1 MPRYKMSKDHR
12 RLVGLQ
18 AVSLQRAVDLN
29 NQIADRAA
37 QLEKDLMRDAEGLR
51 KAMAGEESQYRL
63 RRLEAAY
70 LKVMHRLA
78 MVRRAH
84 ALARE
89 HGPVDAPQGAG
100 GKVSGQAVADA
111 IRKAASAVLGIPAS
125 LLKGRVKGHW
135 RTTESGKI
143 VWVQDYQDKRTR
155 KAPKPTTGRQLSLF
169 DEPEPASAG
178 KPGQASLF
186 GDDEA
191 PARAQEQQPKQDE
204 NPAKAAAES
213 VRQRAEGIANA
224 QGFLK
229 ERSRNVYQASAKEYA
244 AERDGKPYNAYDNV
258 SMEELRQIQARQ
270 RASSQQDPS
279 PAPQNA
285 DTFQRQRQAYNDLA
299 NETLRLQK
307 LGEQQ
312 IPGIRIADAETAGLL
327 YEMLQAGEIKQQEWD
342 KYVRSV
348 SEQGKVTPAKEREA
362 KAFKAKAL
370 SSLPPLKA
378 REKHPER
385 ETALESANKPED
397 LESMTDEALRAKR
410 QEYDDA
416 LKAHEEQKPDRDA
429 PDEQWAEYT
438 RQWNALHEDRHRV
451 QGVLTDRSHAAFLA
465 SKQARTQP
473 SAPTPGQKLTG
484 SDAPPPVPGGPIYEV
499 SLKGMRMHYYV
510 GRHGDGYGIY
520 RRRTLKGNVD
530 GGAEVIETGFDTPP
544 HDILAKL
551 AGNTRRAMREVSKL
565 PKVRPMQEIGED
577 GLPVRKGLG
586 GFIDRLLQK
595 ARVRGHWR
603 TTDSG
608 KMVWVAE
615 YTNRRT
621 KKQTP
626 QAAGQLSMFDD
637 EPDLQ
642 GHVTAHMDQRDK
654 LAAKEQEKKN
664 ANEDTPPPT
673 APTEEEAALGRE
685 TADNDGTLDAQARA
699 AQDEEKA
706 RDEAADGTVARD
718 QEPEPVDADGPQYA
732 IDYHLRDT
740 KGHTYT
746 PESVGEDRASIVLRD
761 ENGTEIDRL
770 SPRPTKAAEEDLLK
784 IGSHK
789 YLRKEPGTPADAKA
803 GIFSPGHENWEPPTP
818 EETEAEKAQRIAEEA
833 EAEKARQERLEAEIT
848 QRPEPE
854 WGSFDAGEH
863 RWDNGNTVYFVS
875 RSPSSGVYTIGSYA
889 RQTGEY

>member
-1 MPRYKMSKDHR
+1 MSKDHR

-100 GKVSGQAVADA
+100 GNVSGQAVADA

-125 LLKGRVKGHW
+125 LLKGRVK
-135 RTTESGKI
+135 
-143 VWVQDYQDKRTR
+143 
-155 KAPKPTTGRQLSLF
+155 
-169 DEPEPASAG
+169 
-178 KPGQASLF
+178 
-186 GDDEA
+186 
-191 PARAQEQQPKQDE
+191 
-204 NPAKAAAES
+204 
-213 VRQRAEGIANA
+213 
-224 QGFLK
+224 
-229 ERSRNVYQASAKEYA
+229 
-244 AERDGKPYNAYDNV
+244 
-258 SMEELRQIQARQ
+258 
-270 RASSQQDPS
+270 
-279 PAPQNA
+279 
-285 DTFQRQRQAYNDLA
+285 
-299 NETLRLQK
+299 
-307 LGEQQ
+307 
-312 IPGIRIADAETAGLL
+312 
-327 YEMLQAGEIKQQEWD
+327 
-342 KYVRSV
+342 
-348 SEQGKVTPAKEREA
+348 
-362 KAFKAKAL
+362 
-370 SSLPPLKA
+370 
-378 REKHPER
+378 
-385 ETALESANKPED
+385 
-397 LESMTDEALRAKR
+397 
-410 QEYDDA
+410 
-416 LKAHEEQKPDRDA
+416 
-429 PDEQWAEYT
+429 
-438 RQWNALHEDRHRV
+438 
-451 QGVLTDRSHAAFLA
+451 
-465 SKQARTQP
+465 
-473 SAPTPGQKLTG
+473 
-484 SDAPPPVPGGPIYEV
+484 
-499 SLKGMRMHYYV
+499 
-510 GRHGDGYGIY
+510 
-520 RRRTLKGNVD
+520 
-530 GGAEVIETGFDTPP
+530 
-544 HDILAKL
+544 
-551 AGNTRRAMREVSKL
+551 
-565 PKVRPMQEIGED
+565 
-577 GLPVRKGLG
+577 
-586 GFIDRLLQK
+586 
-595 ARVRGHWR
+595 GHWR

-740 KGHTYT
+740 KGNTYT
-746 PESVGEDRASIVLRD
+746 LESVGEDRASIVLRD

-875 RSPSSGVYTIGSYA
+875 RSRSSGVYTIGSYA
-889 RQTGEY
+889 RQTGEYDRAFYTKSWRTKSGAQRYLDRFIADYGSRYSTRDWQKIDSRTGRPATERKAEPAGDGTTAGTSGAGSTDTAGGAVIRDNPDWGSVEVKFPAKPSDEIRARLKSAGFRWSGKHGVWYSKKPGARDAASAILGMKKSARRRHPLLGILGGRQ